1 MWYMYVFNN
10 LPPPTPPPSQQT
22 TKIHT
27 NYPDATVHLKYKLPI
42 EVSFHNKK
50 KKTFAKIKPRSHKLN
65 PPPPPTII
73 HIHYKTINPT

>member
-10 LPPPTPPPSQQT
+10 LPPPHPHPHPPPNKQQ
-22 TKIHT
+22 

-65 PPPPPTII
+65 PPPTII